1 MLDLLKGDV
10 REGEGGRALGL
21 LRLEID
27 VMPPINAVIVRRR
40 LGLVERVGDL
50 GSLRVI
56 DVYDLDGSRAFRDE
70 TKAFFSIM
78 RIGFVDRGF
87 KSHAAVPR
95 GDFSLRRN
103 GFRFLGLLFKQAF
116 PGAFRGFY
124 ASGVMDF
131 AHSRLASKA
140 ASKSEASI
148 DFFSSRRRKRS
159 RRGAGVLGETDKVLL

>member
-1 MLDLLKGDV
+1 MVSFFDGIAFLEERGIRDARSRFFAVEGAKERGGEQEDLAFFREADQEEGNAPLGEDGFEMLDLLKGDV

-21 LRLEID
+21 LCLEID

-70 TKAFFSIM
+70 AKAFFSIM
-78 RIGFVDRGF
+78 RVGFVDRGF

-95 GDFSLRRN
+95 GDFSLGRN
-103 GFRFLGLLFKQAF
+103 G
-116 PGAFRGFY
+116 
-124 ASGVMDF
+124 
-131 AHSRLASKA
+131 
-140 ASKSEASI
+140 
-148 DFFSSRRRKRS
+148 
-159 RRGAGVLGETDKVLL
+159 